1 MNGGSCSES
10 GSASRR
16 PRTDCGSRENCSSGC
31 DNVPGSRGSGA
42 ASASSISAQSRT
54 HLANGPIESRVQ
66 LRSPVA
72 CRLMRPK
79 VTFSPDSRWLAYGAR
94 VDKPW
99 TVVLNGQ
106 EGKPYENLISLGG
119 GRLVFDAPDRL
130 HYLVT
135 RGQDIY
141 VVQEQLK

>member
-1 MNGGSCSES
+1 YAMALDADKQVVVVDGRES
-10 GSASRR
+10 QAYHDIKTGM
-16 PRTDCGSRENCSSGC
+16 
-31 DNVPGSRGSGA
+31 
-42 ASASSISAQSRT
+42 
-54 HLANGPIESRVQ
+54 LA
-66 LRSPVA
+66 
-72 CRLMRPK
+72 
-79 VTFSPDSRWLAYGAR
+79 FSPDSQWLAYGAR
-94 VDKPW
+94 VDKHW
-99 TVVLNGQ
+99 TIVLNGQ

>member
-1 MNGGSCSES
+1 M
-10 GSASRR
+10 
-16 PRTDCGSRENCSSGC
+16 
-31 DNVPGSRGSGA
+31 
-42 ASASSISAQSRT
+42 
-54 HLANGPIESRVQ
+54 
-66 LRSPVA
+66 
-72 CRLMRPK
+72 
-79 VTFSPDSRWLAYGAR
+79 AYGAR